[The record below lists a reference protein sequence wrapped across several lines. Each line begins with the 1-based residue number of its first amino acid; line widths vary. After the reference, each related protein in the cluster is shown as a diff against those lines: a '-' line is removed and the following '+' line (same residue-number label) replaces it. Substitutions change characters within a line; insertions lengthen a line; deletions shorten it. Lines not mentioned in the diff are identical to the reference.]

1 MERLWS
7 YLRRFSRITKEMN
20 PAHRIDILVHA
31 LIYYGMKKKEK
42 LCKHKIKNTI
52 VSYDKKVLVYNIIVK
67 L

>member
-1 MERLWS
+1 M
-7 YLRRFSRITKEMN
+7 TKEMR

-52 VSYDKKVLVYNIIVK
+52 VSYDKKLLVYNIIVK